1 MKPLERN
8 NLFFLL
14 VAVWTLCTT
23 ALAVICQYKC
33 DYLSER
39 ITTLENSQSPIA
51 QQVEHEVD
59 SVSYYINQ
67 LERILQF
74 TKMLDET
81 QPTQKAV
88 STNNVSELNLYIQ
101 EGWKIHYLSTDN
113 NMIKAI
119 LIR

>member
-8 NLFFLL
+8 NLFLLL

-23 ALAVICQYKC
+23 ALAVICQYRC

-39 ITTLENSQSPIA
+39 ISALENSKSPIVTT
-51 QQVEHEVD
+51 VEQEVD
-59 SVSYYINQ
+59 SVSYYMNQ

-81 QPTQKAV
+81 QPTQKTV
-88 STNNVSELNLYIQ
+88 SVNNVSELNLYIQ
-101 EGWKIHYLSTDN
+101 EGWRIHSLSTN
-113 NMIKAI
+113 NNIINAV